1 MSAHCTA
8 RLLSQTLNYVRT
20 PHRFEL
26 TLSEPLIIGKRRAAQ
41 RIMAKAIES
50 ISKGGAEGEVD
61 VKAVLGQA
69 REALIQARTRSCAAL
84 HPWKEGGSPGTWL
97 KILSS
102 ETMKSGT
109 SCCRME
115 WGPWM
120 GVSKAKT
127 AWIAGAGPVS
137 REST

>member
-1 MSAHCTA
+1 MSAHRTV

-69 REALIQARTRSCAAL
+69 LEALT
-84 HPWKEGGSPGTWL
+84 
-97 KILSS
+97 SS
-102 ETMKSGT
+102 SA
-109 SCCRME
+109 S
-115 WGPWM
+115 
-120 GVSKAKT
+120 
-127 AWIAGAGPVS
+127 
-137 REST
+137 